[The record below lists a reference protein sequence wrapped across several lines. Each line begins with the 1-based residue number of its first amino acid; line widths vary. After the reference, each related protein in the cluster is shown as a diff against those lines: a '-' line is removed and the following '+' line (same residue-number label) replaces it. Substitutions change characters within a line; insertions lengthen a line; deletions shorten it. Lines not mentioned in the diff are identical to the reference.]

1 MLDVAIRSWPLL
13 LAGAGETLL
22 LTCASGIL
30 ATLLGAL
37 LALGQLFAP
46 RPARFLIEVLLYAI
60 RGVPLLVLLF
70 AMYYALPYAGIDLSP
85 RVGGILV
92 LGIYFATFMTEI
104 FRGAVQ
110 AVPKGQWDAAR
121 AVGMHGRLLMTLVIG
136 PQAVRL
142 ALPPYVNTMI
152 MLVKGTSL
160 VSAIGLAELTLAG
173 KQIVERTLAAFQIF
187 GAVALIYFVICYGLA
202 LAGRAIERRFGHVQ

>member
-1 MLDVAIRSWPLL
+1 MFDVAIRSWPLL
-13 LAGAGETLL
+13 LAGVGETLL
-22 LTCASGIL
+22 LTVASGIL
-30 ATLLGAL
+30 ATLFGAL

-46 RPARFLIEVLLYAI
+46 RPARFLIEVVLYAV

-85 RVGGILV
+85 RIGGILV

-110 AVPKGQWDAAR
+110 SVPKGQWDAAR
-121 AVGMHGRLLMTLVIG
+121 AVGMHGRRLMSLVIV
-136 PQAVRL
+136 PQAIRL
-142 ALPPYVNTMI
+142 AVPPYVNTMI

-160 VSAIGLAELTLAG
+160 VSAIGLWELTLAG

-187 GAVALIYFVICYGLA
+187 GAIALLYFVICYGLA
-202 LAGRAIERRFGHVQ
+202 LAGRWIERRFDHVQ